1 MEPLASRIQDLTADI
16 LTGIV
21 DGVIVIEA
29 GGQVIIWNRAAEEMT
44 GIAAADALGKN
55 IAIVLADNPGAAG
68 LVEKTFSSGRSYSD
82 YDAELSV
89 KHRPPCPV
97 GLVTSVLTD
106 DDGIPTGVILTIR
119 DQAGVRELKERMR
132 RSDRL
137 ATLGMIAAGIA
148 HEVKNPLVGI
158 SGAAQLMKSE
168 VLSGNETGKD
178 AGQGRNLIEYLDVIL
193 KEADRLNNVLEGIL
207 DFTRLKPPEIKA
219 YNIHSILDRVLLLN
233 EVNARQSKVILA
245 RLYDPSLPEVM
256 GNRDQLIQVFLN
268 LVRNAI
274 EAMPA
279 GGKLTVVTRMSDLF
293 TSVQAD
299 GKKHRLMVVK
309 INDTGRGIK
318 QEHLNDVFTPFF
330 TTKDKGV
337 GLGLALSYQ
346 IVQEHLGTIRVE
358 SRENEGT
365 TFSVYLPLAG

>member
-1 MEPLASRIQDLTADI
+1 MESLTTRIQELTADI

-21 DGVIVIEA
+21 DGVIVVDA
-29 GGQVIIWNRAAEEMT
+29 GGKVLIWNRAAEELT
-44 GIAAADALGKN
+44 GINAADALGKN
-55 IAIVLADNPGAAG
+55 ITVVLAENPAVVSQ
-68 LVEKTFSSGRSYSD
+68 VEKTFSSGRSYSD
-82 YDAELSV
+82 YEAEIAV
-89 KHRPPCPV
+89 KHGPAHPA
-97 GLVTSVLTD
+97 GIVTSVLTD
-106 DDGIPTGVILTIR
+106 SSGTPTGVILTIR
-119 DQAGVRELKERMR
+119 DQASVRDLKERMR

-168 VLSGNETGKD
+168 LKSGEAVGTPGK
-178 AGQGRNLIEYLDVIL
+178 NLIEYLDVIL
-193 KEADRLNNVLEGIL
+193 KESDRLNKVLEGIL
-207 DFTRLKPPEIKA
+207 DFTRLKPLEIKA

-233 EVNARQSKVILA
+233 EENARKGGVVLA
-245 RLYDPSLPEVM
+245 RLYDPSLPDVI
-256 GNRDQLIQVFLN
+256 GNRDQLVQVFLN
-268 LVRNAI
+268 LVKNAI

-309 INDTGRGIK
+309 ITDTGRGIK
-318 QEHLNDVFTPFF
+318 GEHLNDVFTPFF
-330 TTKDKGV
+330 TTKDRGV

-358 SRENEGT
+358 SQENEGT

>member
-21 DGVIVIEA
+21 DGVIVIAARGE
-29 GGQVIIWNRAAEEMT
+29 VLIWNRAAEEMT
-44 GIAAADALGKN
+44 GVAATDALGKN
-55 IAIVLADNPGAAG
+55 FAFVLSDNPSVAG
-68 LVEKTFSSGRSYSD
+68 LIEKTFSSGRSYSD
-82 YDAELSV
+82 YEAELMV
-89 KHRPPCPV
+89 KHLPPRPV

-106 DDGIPTGVILTIR
+106 SDGSPTGVILTIR
-119 DQAGVRELKERMR
+119 DQAGVRDLKERMR

-158 SGAAQLMKSE
+158 SVAAQLMKSE
-168 VLSGNETGKD
+168 VLSGEGPLQGAGPGK
-178 AGQGRNLIEYLDVIL
+178 NLVEYLDVIL

-207 DFTRLKPPEIKA
+207 DFTRLKPHEIKA

-233 EVNARQSKVILA
+233 EENARKSNVMLT
-245 RLYDPSLPEVM
+245 RLYDPSLPDVIV
-256 GNRDQLIQVFLN
+256 NRDQLIQVFLN
-268 LVRNAI
+268 IIKNAI

-279 GGKLTVVTRMSDLF
+279 GGKLTVTTRMSDLF

-299 GKKHRLMVVK
+299 GKKQRLMVVK
-309 INDTGRGIK
+309 ISDTGCGIK
-318 QEHLNDVFTPFF
+318 QDQLNYVFTPFF

-346 IVQEHLGTIRVE
+346 IVQEHLGTILVE
-358 SRENEGT
+358 SQENEGT
-365 TFSVYLPLAG
+365 TFSVYLPLAE

>member
-1 MEPLASRIQDLTADI
+1 MEPISPRIQDLTADI

-21 DGVIVIEA
+21 DGVVVTDA
-29 GGQVIIWNRAAEEMT
+29 DGRVLIWNRAAEEMT
-44 GIAAADALGKN
+44 GIAAADAIGKDVY
-55 IAIVLADNPGAAG
+55 AVFSDNPP
-68 LVEKTFSSGRSYSD
+68 VMSQIEKTFSSGRSYSD
-82 YDAELSV
+82 YESELTV
-89 KHRPPCPV
+89 KHRPPLPV
-97 GLVTSVLTD
+97 GFVTSVLTD
-106 DDGIPTGVILTIR
+106 NEGRPTGVILSIR
-119 DQAGVRELKERMR
+119 DQAGVRDLKERMR

-158 SGAAQLMKSE
+158 RGAAQLMKSE
-168 VLSGNETGKD
+168 LSTESGADTSKG
-178 AGQGRNLIEYLDVIL
+178 LIEYLDVIL

-207 DFTRLKPPEIKA
+207 DFTRLKPREIRA

-233 EVNARQSKVILA
+233 EESVRKNGVVLT
-245 RLYDPSLPEVM
+245 RLYDPSLPDII
-256 GNRDQLIQVFLN
+256 GNGDQLIQVFLN
-268 LVRNAI
+268 IIKNAI

-309 INDTGRGIK
+309 VSDTGPGIK
-318 QEHLNDVFTPFF
+318 PEHLTDIFTPFF

-358 SRENEGT
+358 SQENEGT
-365 TFSVYLPLAG
+365 MFSVYLPLAG

>member
-21 DGVIVIEA
+21 DGVIVIDA
-29 GGQVIIWNRAAEEMT
+29 GGQVLIWNRAAEEMT
-44 GIAAADALGKN
+44 GVAAADALGRN
-55 IAIVLADNPGAAG
+55 IAFVLSDNPAVVG
-68 LVEKTFSSGRSYSD
+68 LIEKTFSSGRSYSD
-82 YDAELSV
+82 YEAELVV
-89 KHRPPCPV
+89 KHRPARPV

-106 DDGIPTGVILTIR
+106 SDGSPTGVILTVR
-119 DQAGVRELKERMR
+119 DQSGMRDLKERIR

-168 VLSGNETGKD
+168 VLSADGPAQGAGPGK
-178 AGQGRNLIEYLDVIL
+178 NLIEYLDVIL

-207 DFTRLKPPEIKA
+207 DFTRLKPHEIKA
-219 YNIHSILDRVLLLN
+219 CNIHSILDRVLLLN
-233 EVNARQSKVILA
+233 EDHARKSNVILT
-245 RLYDPSLPEVM
+245 RLYDPSLPDVIV
-256 GNRDQLIQVFLN
+256 NRDQLIQVFLN
-268 LVRNAI
+268 IIKNAI

-299 GKKHRLMVVK
+299 GKKQRLMVVK
-309 INDTGRGIK
+309 ISDTGAGIK

-358 SRENEGT
+358 SQENEGT
-365 TFSVYLPLAG
+365 MFSVYLPLAE